1 VFSGLAFHPPTPAVE
16 QLYMSSFTI
25 ERCALRNSNTGSNN
39 PTTTLTPVRSP
50 EQLLMDSLN
59 ETYAKLLDKT
69 SGKPIPDV
77 LRRDLL
83 SYYADL
89 EKPFANKQNS
99 KAWHKVIKELDTLKS
114 TPMIGISLPT
124 DSCNFPVSSGK
135 A

>member
-1 VFSGLAFHPPTPAVE
+1 
-16 QLYMSSFTI
+16 
-25 ERCALRNSNTGSNN
+25 
-39 PTTTLTPVRSP
+39 
-50 EQLLMDSLN
+50 MDSLN

-124 DSCNFPVSSGK
+124 DSCNFSVSSWQSLR
-135 A
+135 